1 MFGHIVLAALTGL
14 VYIGAGCLFAQT
26 ARVLGP
32 TYLTKISADWKL
44 RWFFGAIAL
53 FFIVR
58 GALFLWPGR
67 LIAVDRM
74 SILAPTE
81 GLIVLA
87 LAGYILDAVMR
98 DRAPPPWSVQ
108 FLRLLALVG
117 WDRASLGVAFTAPP
131 AVMGDALPPPEVQGR
146 KTRIA
151 VLIGASTV
159 LAGVACLLAVSSISA
174 AA

>member
-1 MFGHIVLAALTGL
+1 MFGNIVVAALTGL
-14 VYIGAGCLFAQT
+14 VYLGVGCVLAQT

-32 TYLTKISADWKL
+32 TYLTKISADWRL
-44 RWFFGAIAL
+44 RWFFGATAL

-74 SILAPTE
+74 SMMAPVE
-81 GLIVLA
+81 AVIILA
-87 LAGYILDAVMR
+87 LAAYILDSVMR

-117 WDRASLGVAFTAPP
+117 WDRASLGVAFHTPP
-131 AVMGDALPPPEVQGR
+131 AVMGDPQPQADTQGR
-146 KTRIA
+146 TTRMA
-151 VLIGASTV
+151 VLLGASAV
-159 LAGVACLLAVSSISA
+159 IAAIACLLAFSSITA
-174 AA
+174 A